1 MRSLPSLLSDR
12 VLAAAGIDPELR
24 PATRPQFGH
33 YQTNVALRLA
43 NAEGRPPR
51 EVAARLVEQID
62 LADLCEPLEVAGPG
76 FINLRLRADV
86 LAAAATR
93 ALTEPGAGIGRAEQ
107 PRTVVIDYSSPN
119 VAKQMHVGHLRSTII
134 GDCFTRVLRARGH
147 TVIPQN
153 HIGDWGRQFGM
164 LVEQILEEGLDA
176 STLELPAAEALYQR
190 ANAHLKDSEEFAARA
205 RDRVVLLQSGD
216 PDTRRVWRQLIEVSL
231 AGFNA
236 TYRRMNVLLSD
247 SDLAGES
254 IYNDD
259 LAVVAA
265 DLAERGIAVVD
276 DGALAVFTE
285 GFPAPAIIRNAQGG
299 FGYTCTDLAAIR
311 HRVGDLGADRII
323 YVVGAPQAYH
333 FEQVFTV
340 ARAAGY
346 LPESVSAEFVGFGQ
360 VLGADG
366 KKLSTREG
374 TAVTLNSLLDAAE
387 QEAAP
392 SIALAAIKY
401 ADLSNGLQKDYVFD
415 AERMVATTGDT
426 GPYLQYA
433 HARVNQ
439 ILRKAEAEGFAHGTV
454 TVLGEPAEQSL
465 ALLLSRFGEVAVDV
479 CETLQ
484 PHRLC
489 GYLYELAGALSGFY
503 EQCPVLRSRGR
514 GAGVPARP
522 VRRHPSSPWP
532 SVWTC
537 SVSRRRTGCDLA
549 CPCRRVGVCGPGATA
564 GRGAQALPS
573 EAPAASR
580 ASHAAPTMPA
590 RLRSS
595 AGTIGVLSVR

>member
-1 MRSLPSLLSDR
+1 MAAMLSLPSLLSER
-12 VLAAAGIDPELR
+12 VQSVAGVDPELR

-62 LADLCEPLEVAGPG
+62 LSDLCEPLEIAGPG

-86 LAAAATR
+86 LARVATQV
-93 ALTEPGAGIGRAEQ
+93 LTEPGAGISRATE

-134 GDCFTRVLRARGH
+134 GDCFTRVLRAQGH

-176 STLELPAAEALYQR
+176 SALDLPSAEALYQR
-190 ANAHLKDSEEFAARA
+190 ANAHLKESEEFAAKA

-216 PDTRRVWRQLIEVSL
+216 AETRRIWQQLIEVSL

-236 TYRRMNVLLSD
+236 TYQRMNVLLSNA
-247 SDLAGES
+247 DLAGES
-254 IYNDD
+254 IYNAD
-259 LAVVAA
+259 LPVVAA
-265 DLAERGIAVVD
+265 DLEDRGIAVVD
-276 DGALAVFTE
+276 DGALVVFVD
-285 GFPAPAIIRNAQGG
+285 GFGAPAIIRNAQGG

-311 HRVGDLGADRII
+311 HRVGDLHADRLI
-323 YVVGAPQAYH
+323 YVVGAPQTYH
-333 FEQVFTV
+333 FEQVFAV
-340 ARAAGY
+340 ARIAGY
-346 LPESVSAEFVGFGQ
+346 LPGSVSAEHVGFGQ

-366 KKLSTREG
+366 KKFSTREG

-387 QEAAP
+387 EEAAP

-439 ILRKAEAEGFAHGTV
+439 ILRKAEAEGIGFESV
-454 TVLGEPAEQSL
+454 TVLAEPAEQSL
-465 ALLLSRFGEVAVDV
+465 ALLLSRFGEVVTTV
-479 CETLQ
+479 GETLQ

-489 GYLYELAGALSGFY
+489 GYLYEVAGALSSFY
-503 EQCPVLRSRGR
+503 EQCPVLKSEGDVRS
-514 GAGVPARP
+514 
-522 VRRHPSSPWP
+522 
-532 SVWTC
+532 
-537 SVSRRRTGCDLA
+537 SRLA
-549 CPCRRVGVCGPGATA
+549 LCAATRRVLASGLNLLGI
-564 GRGAQALPS
+564 
-573 EAPAASR
+573 EAPER
-580 ASHAAPTMPA
+580 M
-590 RLRSS
+590 
-595 AGTIGVLSVR
+595 